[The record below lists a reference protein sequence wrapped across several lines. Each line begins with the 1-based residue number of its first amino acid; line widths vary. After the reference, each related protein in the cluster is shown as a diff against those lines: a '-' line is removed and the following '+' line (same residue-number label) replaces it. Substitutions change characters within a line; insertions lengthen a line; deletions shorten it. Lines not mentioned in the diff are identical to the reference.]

1 MSTMFL
7 SGRPWVDER
16 PSGMHAD
23 SGTPSVHIAAGDKP
37 AVQRFIEAHREQGY
51 RFATLDPLG
60 ADVPP
65 DAFWLSPRRFG
76 LSPDESALGAGGAWS
91 EVRRIDELERRLK
104 ATYCGALALDASAVR
119 DESRRAWL
127 FARMESNAVAP
138 AREARLLDRLVQ
150 AQSWEHH
157 VAQRFPD
164 AKRFSLEGCE
174 TLVPLLDAL
183 LEGAACHGIRDIFMA
198 MPHRGRLNVLVNVL
212 GVPPADILDYFDVD
226 SPNHEWHRDLVYHL
240 GAQRSVATR
249 GGDVA
254 VTLACNPSHLQSVF
268 PVVTGMA
275 CASRAQQRSG
285 AGAAGA
291 MAIAMHGDA
300 AFAGQGVVME
310 TLVLGQKA
318 GYAIGGTVHV
328 IINNQVGFTEA
339 NRMNAEM
346 PRYCTDVTRMVDA
359 PVLRVNADDPA
370 AALRAASIAVDYR
383 TTFGS
388 DIVIDL
394 VGYRRLGHSEHDLPM
409 LTNPRATIA
418 IEHQASVVEHQAIAL
433 LGADQVPDIRVREVL
448 AYARSAASA
457 VFGRREVRSQTAF
470 CREPIPLRPL
480 HDFSR
485 SQMQSVVASMTAVPP
500 GFEPHSR
507 IGMLIRHWHQ
517 VAECESAAADWCLA
531 ENMAYASALAAGI
544 DVRISGLDVR
554 RGTFFHR
561 HAVWYDQTPEAMDT
575 AEFVPLRCLGAPA
588 HFDVVNSVLSEEAVL
603 AFEYGYSVQAPNS
616 LTIWE
621 AQFGDFVNGAQIV
634 IDQYI
639 SAGEEK
645 WDYRSALVLLLPH
658 GYEGMGPEH
667 SSAHLNR
674 FLALCG
680 GDNLRVAC
688 PSTSAQF
695 FHLLRRQAF
704 SPVRKPLVVMTPKAE
719 LYGEAASHSS
729 AHELHRGGFQSVLE
743 DPTVAG
749 HAGVTRAVLCSG
761 KLFYDLSRARERGSY
776 DHVALL
782 RLEEF
787 HPFPREALARAL
799 ARYPA
804 LLSLVWAQEETTNQG
819 AWGFVRD
826 YLFAA
831 CPVGASLECASRVVT
846 AAGATSS
853 RALHWRQQM
862 ELVERAMGPSD
873 AGGGA

>member
-1 MSTMFL
+1 MSTTFL

-16 PSGMHAD
+16 PSGMQAESD
-23 SGTPSVHIAAGDKP
+23 TPRVLATAAGNKP
-37 AVQRFIEAHREQGY
+37 AVRRFVEAHREQGY
-51 RFATLDPLG
+51 RFAALDPLG
-60 ADVPP
+60 ADGPP
-65 DAFWLSPRRFG
+65 NAFGLSPHGFG
-76 LSPDESALGAGGAWS
+76 LSPDESAHGAGGPWPEA
-91 EVRRIDELERRLK
+91 RHIDELDRRLK
-104 ATYCGALALDASAVR
+104 ATYCGSLALDASAVR
-119 DESRRAWL
+119 DERRRAWL
-127 FARMESNAVAP
+127 FARMESSAAP
-138 AREARLLDRLVQ
+138 PVDEARLLNRLVQ

-183 LEGAACHGIRDIFMA
+183 LEGAARHGIQDIFMA

-212 GVPPADILDYFDVD
+212 GVPPAEILDHFDAD
-226 SPNHEWHRDLVYHL
+226 SPNHERHRDLVYHL
-240 GAQRSVATR
+240 GAQRSVATQA
-249 GGDVA
+249 GDVA

-268 PVVTGMA
+268 PVVVGMA
-275 CASRAQQRSG
+275 CASRAQQQPG
-285 AGAAGA
+285 DGTGA
-291 MAIAMHGDA
+291 MAIALHGDA

-310 TLVLGQKA
+310 TLALGQKA
-318 GYAIGGTVHV
+318 GYAVGGTVHV
-328 IINNQVGFTEA
+328 VINNQVGFTEA

-359 PVLRVNADDPA
+359 PVLRINADDPG
-370 AALRAASIAVDYR
+370 AALRAASIAIDFR
-383 TTFGS
+383 ATFGT

-409 LTNPRATIA
+409 LTSPHTTLA
-418 IEHQASVVEHQAIAL
+418 IEHQTSVVERRATAL
-433 LGADQVPDIRVREVL
+433 LGTDRGSDIRVRETL
-448 AYARSAASA
+448 AHARTAARAVFERREARSLAP
-457 VFGRREVRSQTAF
+457 FR
-470 CREPIPLRPL
+470 LRPMPL
-480 HDFSR
+480 PPMQHFSR
-485 SQMQSVVASMTAVPP
+485 SQMQSAVAAMSAIPP
-500 GFEPHSR
+500 GFEPHPR

-517 VAECESAAADWCLA
+517 VAEGASAADWCVA
-531 ENMAYASALAAGI
+531 ENMAYASTLAAGI
-544 DVRISGLDVR
+544 NVRVSGLDVR

-561 HAVWYDQTPEAMDT
+561 HAVWYDQSPGALDA

-588 HFDVVNSVLSEEAVL
+588 RFDVVNSVLSEEAVL
-603 AFEYGYSVQAPNS
+603 AFEYGYSVQAPNA

-658 GYEGMGPEH
+658 GYEGVGPEH

-688 PSTSAQF
+688 PSTSAQL

-704 SPVRKPLVVMTPKAE
+704 SAVRKPLVVMTPKAD
-719 LYGEAASHSS
+719 LYAEAASHSP
-729 AHELHRGGFQSVLE
+729 AHELHRGEFQSVLE
-743 DPTVAG
+743 DPTVGGRAD
-749 HAGVTRAVLCSG
+749 VTRAVLCSG
-761 KLFYDLSRARERGSY
+761 KLYYDLSRARETGGHA
-776 DHVALL
+776 HVALL

-799 ARYPA
+799 AGYPA
-804 LLSLVWAQEETTNQG
+804 LLTLVWAQEETTNQG

-826 YLFAA
+826 DLSAV
-831 CPVGASLECASRVVT
+831 CPVGASLECASRPVT
-846 AAGATSS
+846 AAGATAS
-853 RALHWRQQM
+853 RALHRRQQM
-862 ELVERAMGPSD
+862 ELVARAMGTSD
-873 AGGGA
+873 VGEVA